1 MSILFIFQK
10 IDGFNSNIPGGQSKG
25 FDFPNENS
33 GNEIGTTEYSNTN
46 YRNRY
51 TYFLS
56 ISSTRQ
62 LFKFIKITR
71 RYLIR
76 LNHTPC

>member
-46 YRNRY
+46 YRTRY
-51 TYFLS
+51 TYYLS
-56 ISSTRQ
+56 INSTR
-62 LFKFIKITR
+62 
-71 RYLIR
+71 
-76 LNHTPC
+76 